1 MGDDFWSSSDEKAMV
16 ESVLGSEACE
26 FLISSASRASSTEL
40 VTAPGNLGLQQG
52 LLQLVEGSEWNYAIF
67 WHACGLKSGG
77 YVLTWGDGI
86 CGDPKRAGED
96 KSAGRKLD
104 GGEKREEGKK
114 RVLQKLHSLFKRTG
128 EGTYVDS
135 LGGVSEVE
143 MFYLAS
149 MYFRFWSDSAVGY
162 GPLESYRSGRSIWV
176 SERANCLK
184 HYQLRSGLAGTAGF
198 QTVVFVP
205 VKSGVLELGS
215 IKPILEDSDL
225 VKRVRAMFGKCND
238 SSQLKTCPKIFGRE
252 LSLGG
257 SMPRSMSI
265 SFSPKVE
272 DELVFNS
279 ESYTIQQLSTGQVYG
294 STSNGCPG
302 ESSEAKL
309 FPPMNQMLVP
319 SSGADLVITGLEQG
333 KEDLSPLGDERK
345 PKKRGRKPANGREEP
360 LNHVEAERQRRE
372 KLNQRFYALRAVV
385 PNISKMDKASLLGD
399 AITYINDLQ
408 MKIKV
413 MEAET
418 GMGSNKHSS
427 VVNPEIDF
435 QQRQDDAIVRVSSS
449 LADHPVG
456 SVIEKFREHQ
466 VAAQEC
472 NVSSSE
478 DGRIVHTFSIRTQ
491 SGAAEQLKQ
500 KLEAALSSE

>member
-67 WHACGLKSGG
+67 WHSCGLKSGG

-104 GGEKREEGKK
+104 GGEKREEVKK

-128 EGTYVDS
+128 EGAYVGS

-294 STSNGCPG
+294 
-302 ESSEAKL
+302 
-309 FPPMNQMLVP
+309 M
-319 SSGADLVITGLEQG
+319 ITGLEQG

-418 GMGSNKHSS
+418 GMRSNKHSS

>member
-67 WHACGLKSGG
+67 WHSCGLKSGG

-104 GGEKREEGKK
+104 GGEKREEVKK

-128 EGTYVDS
+128 EGAYVGS

-294 STSNGCPG
+294 
-302 ESSEAKL
+302 
-309 FPPMNQMLVP
+309 
-319 SSGADLVITGLEQG
+319 

-418 GMGSNKHSS
+418 GMRSNKHSS

>member
-67 WHACGLKSGG
+67 WHSCGLKSGG

-86 CGDPKRAGED
+86 CD

-104 GGEKREEGKK
+104 GGEKREEVKK

-128 EGTYVDS
+128 EGAYVGS

-279 ESYTIQQLSTGQVYG
+279 ESYTIQQLS
-294 STSNGCPG
+294 
-302 ESSEAKL
+302 
-309 FPPMNQMLVP
+309 
-319 SSGADLVITGLEQG
+319 ADLVITGLEQG

-418 GMGSNKHSS
+418 GMRSNKHSS